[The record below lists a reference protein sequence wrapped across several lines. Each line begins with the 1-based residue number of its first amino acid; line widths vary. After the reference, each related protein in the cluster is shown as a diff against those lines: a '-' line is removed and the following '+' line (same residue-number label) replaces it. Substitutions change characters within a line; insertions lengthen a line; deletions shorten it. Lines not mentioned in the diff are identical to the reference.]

1 MFDFLLG
8 TLDLKIW
15 AKVGMELKI
24 WLDKGALIPGS
35 IWSTWSLM
43 KSGLEPLQTTENLEE
58 EEEREVTPVLRNL
71 NMPSL
76 NKFVIENLWILSLW
90 LQFFYVD
97 ILQVPPI
104 RSEVWRTHQASPSC
118 QVVRKM
124 SIIPEHHLSAI
135 QQGILQD

>member
-1 MFDFLLG
+1 MQKQVKVRFGDFFRLLRNIVFGFLLG

-58 EEEREVTPVLRNL
+58 EEKGRLRL
-71 NMPSL
+71 
-76 NKFVIENLWILSLW
+76 
-90 LQFFYVD
+90 
-97 ILQVPPI
+97 
-104 RSEVWRTHQASPSC
+104 C
-118 QVVRKM
+118 
-124 SIIPEHHLSAI
+124 
-135 QQGILQD
+135 